1 MLDKPK
7 FVLLAEGTT
16 GDSPTHVMFSLPSGD
31 CIVTVTEAVEVEEQ
45 LRAVLDSEPALRQLI
60 ADTTEH
66 GRRFRVA
73 TLSRLPHPGGIDESR
88 RPAVSGDVT
97 IPMRISRRI
106 GYCTH
111 CGQRISFR
119 PNFDT
124 GEVAFTHDGTH
135 CQAWLDE
142 EPLYFSKGMP

>member
-7 FVLLAEGTT
+7 FVVLAKGTT
-16 GDSPTHVMFSLPSGD
+16 EDSPTHVMMSLPSGD
-31 CIVTVTEAVEVEEQ
+31 SLITVTEAVEVEEQ

-60 ADTTEH
+60 ADTTEA
-66 GRRFRVA
+66 GRRFKVA
-73 TLSRLPHPGGIDESR
+73 SLSRPPTSILDETR
-88 RPAVSGDVT
+88 RPAVSGDVR
-97 IPMRISRRI
+97 IPMRVSRRI

-111 CGQRISFR
+111 CGQRITFR

-124 GEVAFTHDGTH
+124 GEVVFSHDGTH